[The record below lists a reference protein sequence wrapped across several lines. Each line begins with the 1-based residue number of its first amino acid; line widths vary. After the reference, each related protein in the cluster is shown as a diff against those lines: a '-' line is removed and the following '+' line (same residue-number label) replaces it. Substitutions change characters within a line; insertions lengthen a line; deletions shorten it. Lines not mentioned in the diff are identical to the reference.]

1 MVARRTFVAAAS
13 GLVVFSGARAH
24 AADEAGKCA
33 AASNQAQDLRSA
45 NKLRAAREQLV
56 TCVRDV
62 CPAMVRNDCAQW
74 IGEVEQAMPTIV
86 LSATDASG
94 KDLVAVRVTMDGE
107 VLATTLGGTAL
118 NVDPGPHTMHYETAG
133 SPPVDEKVVFRVGE
147 KNRAVKV
154 QFGGGAPPSGTAQGA
169 APPPLAPEAPS
180 SGKHV
185 PTASIVLGA
194 VGVVALGSFIAFG
207 VTGKNDADNLRS
219 TCAPNCAQSD
229 VDSVKTKL
237 HLADASLGVGVVAL
251 AVAAYLWATSDSGAP
266 AAPATG
272 LDVRP
277 SPGGGVVTFGS
288 SF

>member
-1 MVARRTFVAAAS
+1 MLARRTVVAAAS
-13 GLVVFSGARAH
+13 ALALFAVTRAQ

-62 CPAMVRNDCAQW
+62 CPSMVRNDCAQW
-74 IGEVEQAMPTIV
+74 IGEVDQALPTIV
-86 LSATDASG
+86 VSATDASG
-94 KDLVAVRVTMDGE
+94 HDLVAVKVTMDGE
-107 VLATTLGGTAL
+107 VLATTLAGTAV
-118 NVDPGPHTMHYETAG
+118 NVDPGPHAMHYETAG
-133 SPPVDEKVVFRVGE
+133 SPPVDEQLVFRAGE

-154 QFGGGAPPSGTAQGA
+154 HFGGGTAPGGSTPGTAT
-169 APPPLAPEAPS
+169 PPPPQEPPS
-180 SGKHV
+180 SGKHI
-185 PTASIVLGA
+185 PTASIVLGV
-194 VGVVALGSFIAFG
+194 VGIVALGGFVAFG
-207 VTGKNDADNLRS
+207 VTGKSDADNLRS

-251 AVAAYLWATSDSGAP
+251 AVAAYLWATNDSGAP
-266 AAPATG
+266 SAAATG
-272 LDVRP
+272 FDVRP

-288 SF
+288 RF